1 MKELSSLKY
10 PKDPNSIEH
19 TPRKTT
25 ALVFYKDRCEYESNG
40 ETQTINYN
48 IIKSVRMG
56 DLNEV
61 SIMTVDRGVEET
73 HGIFLVNETSL
84 SAKDVCKKIHELVFR

>member
-1 MKELSSLKY
+1 
-10 PKDPNSIEH
+10 
-19 TPRKTT
+19 
-25 ALVFYKDRCEYESNG
+25 
-40 ETQTINYN
+40 
-48 IIKSVRMG
+48 MG